1 MFYCWGN
8 LSLVPGLWG
17 GLIAFWPQ
25 CKYLRPH
32 LPAWAWLNNLWPCS
46 ALSHWQGTVFWR
58 AVTAR
63 RMIWLQWRHIN
74 SWSCVVYGP
83 WCGNLEEWMCQAS
96 AFVLYNLFWEKV
108 ARRAEVFYPQLP
120 YLPLFCFVHS
130 SYSLH
135 FPVGWWWVF
144 CQMYSVKCWCIFL
157 LRVLWILLSTRS
169 WFFFPYL
176 NIFPSSGHVVL
187 SWVKFQHSQLGML
200 HEQFYSQLLFCVL
213 NVLQSWLVMCYC
225 FQEIKH
231 LFTM

>member
-1 MFYCWGN
+1 MGWL
-8 LSLVPGLWG
+8 LSDPSANTFVLISLPGH
-17 GLIAFWPQ
+17 GLTIS
-25 CKYLRPH
+25 
-32 LPAWAWLNNLWPCS
+32 PCS

-169 WFFFPYL
+169 FFFFL
-176 NIFPSSGHVVL
+176 ILISSPP
-187 SWVKFQHSQLGML
+187 M
-200 HEQFYSQLLFCVL
+200 
-213 NVLQSWLVMCYC
+213 VM
-225 FQEIKH
+225 
-231 LFTM
+231 